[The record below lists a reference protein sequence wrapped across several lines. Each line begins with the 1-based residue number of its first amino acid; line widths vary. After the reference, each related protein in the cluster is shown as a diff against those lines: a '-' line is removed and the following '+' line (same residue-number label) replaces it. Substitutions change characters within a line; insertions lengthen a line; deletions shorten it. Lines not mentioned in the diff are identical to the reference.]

1 MPQKKA
7 TRLASLIRKYMVIR
21 DIPDIKTAAR
31 LMVFNYDTLRRRL
44 KNPRTFTMDEF
55 LRIVKYLK
63 IPTSEIEFILEV

>member
-21 DIPDIKTAAR
+21 DISDIKTAAR

-44 KNPRTFTMDEF
+44 KNPETFTMDEL